1 MTFYE
6 TQPRLYTLMGRTAD
20 RPTVPPDK
28 HALFWDIQLARM
40 YAVNDSME
48 WVLINAPPPSPT
60 GVNTFNGVFTFA
72 DTPSGLLMTTPND
85 NTFIMRVYVDVQTA
99 FTPGITAIIGDS
111 GDTDRLVKSNQIN
124 LEEVGLYEVSPLF
137 TYPVVTDIEVRVSGG
152 ASDGFAGV
160 YIVYDFDSEV

>member
-1 MTFYE
+1 
-6 TQPRLYTLMGRTAD
+6 
-20 RPTVPPDK
+20 
-28 HALFWDIQLARM
+28 
-40 YAVNDSME
+40 
-48 WVLINAPPPSPT
+48 
-60 GVNTFNGVFTFA
+60 
-72 DTPSGLLMTTPND
+72 MTTPND

-152 ASDGFAGV
+152 ASDGFAVV